1 MRKTYRRKG
10 GAATSFP
17 LKYFDNAIV
26 QPMVQA
32 GNDMLKSVNGVIRP
46 QIGGRRKRHTKKRHM
61 THRKKGGFLPSI
73 MGNFTAAASK
83 YIVPIA
89 LFSGYKLMTRKR
101 NNKSRRS

>member
-17 LKYFDNAIV
+17 LKYFDNTVV
-26 QPMVQA
+26 QPIVQA
-32 GNDMLKSVNGVIRP
+32 GSDMLKSVNGIVRP
-46 QIGGRRKRHTKKRHM
+46 QIGGRKKRQTKKRRM
-61 THRKKGGFLPSI
+61 TGRKKGGFLPSI

-101 NNKSRRS
+101 KTHSKRR